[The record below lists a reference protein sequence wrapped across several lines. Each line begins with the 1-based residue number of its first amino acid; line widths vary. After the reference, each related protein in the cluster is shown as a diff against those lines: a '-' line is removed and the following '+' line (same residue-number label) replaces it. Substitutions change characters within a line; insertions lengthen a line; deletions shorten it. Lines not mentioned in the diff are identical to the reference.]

1 MGVFF
6 LCATLPWSVFLNHQ
20 NALGE
25 LSWKLAAEKKFQ
37 KNVSEYL
44 PMASSVHMWMVYLE
58 SHSEFAN
65 QKWDKVF
72 KVGLSTFFKDCLL
85 QNLPSPLL
93 NALSHKH
100 QFRGQVDNKTYR
112 RLLSRGISCLSLNF
126 ICLDPEI

>member
-1 MGVFF
+1 MGVVF

-25 LSWKLAAEKKFQ
+25 LSWKLAVEKKIP
-37 KNVSEYL
+37 KNISEYL

-58 SHSEFAN
+58 SHSQFAN
-65 QKWDKVF
+65 QKWDKIF
-72 KVGLSTFFKDCLL
+72 KVGLSKFFKDCLL

-93 NALSHKH
+93 NTLSHIH

-112 RLLSRGISCLSLNF
+112 RLLSRGISYSSLNF